1 MFKKKSMETVLK
13 EIYEAYPDAFADG
26 RRLSGLFADFSGG
39 QLRAQKNQL
48 DIFLKCGGNTR
59 ILALRDEAPRIQQ
72 REYHRL
78 VGEMTDTYGMQQ
90 ELALEISST
99 FWKTA
104 LGTQAPAMAGQKK
117 NEKPA
122 KKPLGTQAPTM
133 AGQEKNE
140 KPAKKPL
147 GTQAPT
153 MGGQEKKEKS
163 VIKPSEKQPAK
174 QKRQQNAVLASAGK
188 HWQGMSIFARI
199 MFVIG
204 LYGAI
209 SYAIALVLVFAGVAE
224 TDGTL
229 SVLLCLAHFLLYVWY
244 LFCLFSNEGAGYP
257 GVYGALVSKLTPQL
271 KFGYALLNGLL
282 TALLFVFTLV
292 YWYFYMAGGLI
303 YFTSEFIWHTTLVGI
318 WAEFL
323 YFGLV
328 AYSFFTSVWAFWR
341 LMECV
346 NLLIEKWRTT
356 TVDHQENNGKK
367 Q

>member
-1 MFKKKSMETVLK
+1 MFNKKSTETVLK

-39 QLRAQKNQL
+39 QLRAQKKQL
-48 DIFLKCGGNTR
+48 DIFLECGGNTR

-72 REYHRL
+72 REYRRL

-104 LGTQAPAMAGQKK
+104 LGTQAPAMAGQ
-117 NEKPA
+117 
-122 KKPLGTQAPTM
+122 
-133 AGQEKNE
+133 EKNE
-140 KPAKKPL
+140 KPVK
-147 GTQAPT
+147 
-153 MGGQEKKEKS
+153 
-163 VIKPSEKQPAK
+163 KPSEKHLEKFSEKPSGKQPER

-209 SYAIALVLVFAGVAE
+209 SYAIALVLVFTGVAE
-224 TDGTL
+224 TDGAP
-229 SVLLCLAHFLLYVWY
+229 SVLFWLVHFLLYVWY

-282 TALLFVFTLV
+282 YVFTLV
-292 YWYFYMAGGLI
+292 YWFFYMVGGLI
-303 YFTSEFIWHTTLVGI
+303 CFTSEFIWHTTFVGI

-341 LMECV
+341 LMECL

-356 TVDHQENNGKK
+356 TVGHQENNGEK

>member
-1 MFKKKSMETVLK
+1 MFNKKSTESVLK

-59 ILALRDEAPRIQQ
+59 ILSLRDENPRIQQ

-104 LGTQAPAMAGQKK
+104 LGTQAPAM
-117 NEKPA
+117 
-122 KKPLGTQAPTM
+122 
-133 AGQEKNE
+133 
-140 KPAKKPL
+140 
-147 GTQAPT
+147 
-153 MGGQEKKEKS
+153 GGQEKKEKPI
-163 VIKPSEKQPAK
+163 IKPSEKPSEKPPAK

-209 SYAIALVLVFAGVAE
+209 SYAIVLVLVFLGVAE
-224 TDGTL
+224 TDGTF
-229 SVLLCLAHFLLYVWY
+229 SVLFCMVHFLLYVWY
-244 LFCLFSNEGAGYP
+244 LFRLFSNEEAGYL
-257 GVYGALVSKLTPQL
+257 GVYGALVSKITPRP
-271 KFGYALLNGLL
+271 KFLDYLLNLLVKIVAVIFWMPYMAIGFYCALSFRWDTLLNG
-282 TALLFVFTLV
+282 TWNLFLVFGQLAYGIFTV
-292 YWYFYMAGGLI
+292 VWTWWRPMACKE
-303 YFTSEFIWHTTLVGI
+303 Y
-318 WAEFL
+318 A
-323 YFGLV
+323 
-328 AYSFFTSVWAFWR
+328 AYR
-341 LMECV
+341 
-346 NLLIEKWRTT
+346 
-356 TVDHQENNGKK
+356 KK
-367 Q
+367 